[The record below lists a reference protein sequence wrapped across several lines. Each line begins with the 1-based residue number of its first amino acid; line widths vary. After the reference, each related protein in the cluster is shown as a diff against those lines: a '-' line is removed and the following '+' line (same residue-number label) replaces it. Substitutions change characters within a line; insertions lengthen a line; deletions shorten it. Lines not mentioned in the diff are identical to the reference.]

1 MQTDTLYF
9 TFFSVEE
16 EASLAATTAHDTTCA
31 FGWTGAG
38 NVCFKLFGDGEDLG
52 DPLPWAE
59 AEQAC
64 QDMGPEMHLAS
75 VTNAAQQKVV
85 AELASRGGS
94 KNTWIGLNDFVE
106 EGSFVWSDDE
116 PMEYTNW
123 KACTWDVD
131 GAIDASRTGIA
142 QCEPNNWHND
152 PSLPGYDPSLP
163 FQNVAGEDA
172 VSLYSHHQFQWRDY
186 PEQDALPYICA
197 REARPVAA
205 SGGEMNGCA
214 GGRWV
219 MGTPYRQIESLS
231 YLPPTIVYG
240 VYPEKVYSRITPV
253 KITLNETVT
262 TPATCAVLVHR
273 DHPTASAAEYSNV
286 GAEWCR
292 AVFDA

>member
-1 MQTDTLYF
+1 M
-9 TFFSVEE
+9 FSLEE
-16 EASLAATTAHDTTCA
+16 EVALAATTASDTACA

-38 NVCFKLFGDGEDLG
+38 NVCFKLFGDGEEQG
-52 DPLPWAE
+52 EPLPWAD

-64 QDMGPEMHLAS
+64 QDMGPQIHLAS

-94 KNTWIGLNDFVE
+94 QNTWIGLNDFVE

-123 KACTWDVD
+123 QTCTWSATS
-131 GAIDASRTGIA
+131 AIENSRTGND
-142 QCEPNNWHND
+142 QCEPNNWRSAHH
-152 PSLPGYDPSLP
+152 L
-163 FQNVAGEDA
+163 GEDA
-172 VSLYSHHQFQWRDY
+172 VSLYSHHEFQWRDTY
-186 PEQDALPYICA
+186 ELHALPYICA
-197 REARPVAA
+197 QEARPIAA

-219 MGTPYRQIESLS
+219 MGTPYRHIESLS

-240 VYPEKVYSRITPV
+240 MYPEDVYSRITPV

-262 TPATCAVLVHR
+262 TPAACAALVHR